1 MCSLNTV
8 SFMCTRMYLAQNMK
22 KDLRVVSVNEKS
34 LFNLFI
40 LINFIVAL
48 KV

>member
-1 MCSLNTV
+1 MCS
-8 SFMCTRMYLAQNMK
+8 RMHLAQNMK